1 MTLPRSHPD
10 TVGNNPSPRATTP
23 LYSLLQQC
31 RIFTNSSVYTNNH
44 RVYRHALALTPSL
57 TPRPSINSLA
67 AVCTMVSN
75 EKLCASLA
83 GPFRNIHDENTA
95 SNLWFLFFFA
105 SIAITPFIRF
115 LVLGYCLYCDL
126 GPSKTD
132 QPVPTPCPRCEY
144 IDEALLPL
152 SPPPPTSESNS
163 ISNPKPCREEI
174 EAEDKRRMAV
184 IPSIPRFALCTALA
198 ILNLLTMVLLAFAI
212 QSLVYCSPELTSGTR
227 IANRHQN
234 FYAVTSWIVY
244 VFLAGWVLSG
254 ILCWAMWARNLWGG
268 EDAAKKWPIRS
279 DLGGITLGGVP
290 LGELAVRYMLIAAY
304 TATAQNIAR
313 ALWPPQH

>member
-1 MTLPRSHPD
+1 
-10 TVGNNPSPRATTP
+10 
-23 LYSLLQQC
+23 
-31 RIFTNSSVYTNNH
+31 
-44 RVYRHALALTPSL
+44 
-57 TPRPSINSLA
+57 
-67 AVCTMVSN
+67 MVSN

-105 SIAITPFIRF
+105 PIAITAFIRL
-115 LVLGYCLYCDL
+115 LVLGYCLHWDL

-174 EAEDKRRMAV
+174 EAEDKRRLAV
-184 IPSIPRFALCTALA
+184 VPSIPRFALCTALA

-227 IANRHQN
+227 IANHQQN
-234 FYAVTSWIVY
+234 FYAVTSWIIY

-254 ILCWAMWARNLWGG
+254 ILCWAMWARNLCGG

-279 DLGGITLGGVP
+279 DLGGIILVGACIVSLGA
-290 LGELAVRYMLIAAY
+290 LAVPFMLVAVI
-304 TATAQNIAR
+304 IFGVAR
-313 ALWPPQH
+313 CVLRGLWCCGDGEPLDEVEAVEMERGMSLDGGSVTEEEDGGGGSDENASELERDMQLASEEQEKSSAPAPGSL

>member
-1 MTLPRSHPD
+1 
-10 TVGNNPSPRATTP
+10 
-23 LYSLLQQC
+23 
-31 RIFTNSSVYTNNH
+31 
-44 RVYRHALALTPSL
+44 
-57 TPRPSINSLA
+57 
-67 AVCTMVSN
+67 MVSN

-83 GPFRNIHDENTA
+83 GPFRNIHNENTA

-105 SIAITPFIRF
+105 SIAITAFIRF
-115 LVLGYCLYCDL
+115 LVLGYCLHWDL

-132 QPVPTPCPRCEY
+132 QPVPTPCPRCEH

-212 QSLVYCSPELTSGTR
+212 QSFVYCSPELTSGTL

-234 FYAVTSWIVY
+234 FYAVTSWIIY

-268 EDAAKKWPIRS
+268 EDAVKKWPIRS
-279 DLGGITLGGVP
+279 DLGAIILVCACITLAAPFMLVAIAISWVVRCSPKRRLNSQADEPAPHTLPQP
-290 LGELAVRYMLIAAY
+290 LGENGGGGSDENASELERDMQLASEEQEKSSAPAPGSL
-304 TATAQNIAR
+304 
-313 ALWPPQH
+313 